1 MPTVSSLVSVSRGLT
16 ARGRQPYFVQ
26 NVIDIAAA
34 VTANGT
40 ALVAGDIVQA
50 ITVPV
55 NTMVVQAGIEVLTA
69 VDGSASNDVDVL
81 LGITGVD
88 VDAFVASFDL
98 DAATAGAYATSTGTP
113 LIVGGTADTIDVEFH
128 AGTTMPVSGQLR
140 VWALLLDVDADNDRD
155 ADEVD
160 RDQIA

>member
-1 MPTVSSLVSVSRGLT
+1 MPTVSSLVSVSRGST

-98 DAATAGAYATSTGTP
+98 DAATAGSYATSTGTP

-128 AGTTMPVSGQLR
+128 AGTTMPVSGELR
-140 VWALLLDVDADNDRD
+140 VWALLLDVDAEDERD

-160 RDQIA
+160 RDQLA

>member
-1 MPTVSSLVSVSRGLT
+1 MPTVSSLVSVARGAT

-50 ITVPV
+50 ITVPA
-55 NTMVVQAGIEVLTA
+55 NTMVVQAGIEVLEA
-69 VDGSASNDVDVL
+69 VDGSASNDVAVH

-98 DAATAGAYATSTGTP
+98 DAATAGAYATSTGNP
-113 LIVGGTADTIDVEFH
+113 LIVGSAADTVDIEFD

-160 RDQIA
+160 RDQLA

>member
-1 MPTVSSLVSVSRGLT
+1 MPTVSSLVSVARGST

-50 ITVPV
+50 ITVPA
-55 NTMVVQAGIEVLTA
+55 NTMVVQAGIEVIEA
-69 VDGSASNDVDVL
+69 VDGAASSNVAIH

-113 LIVGGTADTIDVEFH
+113 LIVGSAADTVDIEFD

-160 RDQIA
+160 RDQLA